1 MNRRCFYF
9 LLLGGSISMTDANFS
24 LIEDNVFFSTS
35 YYTDIGFSPTE
46 QWRFEVEANVANFNS
61 KSFDNVYV

>member
-1 MNRRCFYF
+1 
-9 LLLGGSISMTDANFS
+9 MTDANFS